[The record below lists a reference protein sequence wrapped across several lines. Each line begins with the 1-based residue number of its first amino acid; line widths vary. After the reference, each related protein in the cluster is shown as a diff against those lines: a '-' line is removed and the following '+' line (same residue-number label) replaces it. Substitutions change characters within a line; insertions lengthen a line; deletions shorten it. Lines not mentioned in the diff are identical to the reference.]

1 MRGPRRHRTR
11 EELERLVGYIRD
23 IVRLEHSF
31 MKGGGFFYVFMYEE
45 SEGGGVL

>member
-1 MRGPRRHRTR
+1 MRGPRRHKTR

-31 MKGGGFFYVFMYEE
+31 MKKGGAFLCFYV
-45 SEGGGVL
+45 